1 MPAPPPP
8 PLPPP
13 EKLAEDAAKLA
24 TMLSD
29 AADTDVDVQ
38 AMRLRHW
45 ITSGAALLDMVRP
58 NIYP

>member
-1 MPAPPPP
+1 
-8 PLPPP
+8 LPPP